1 MQYAKKYINKFPVY
15 CVNFKPRNTCIY
27 ANRMMINVEICAISS
42 STFYTD

>member
-15 CVNFKPRNTCIY
+15 CVNFKPRITCIFT
-27 ANRMMINVEICAISS
+27 NRMMIYLVICAIGG